1 MRNSRTCLVSS
12 YKNSFDIGSFS
23 DDPGSG
29 LACILF
35 AVLRGELLLHFGV
48 CARKHSSANGADA
61 ARPWVMKREHR
72 SFGFFHGDSFPQ
84 AGFDCYPV

>member
-29 LACILF
+29 LAGIFLEWSQIIRRK
-35 AVLRGELLLHFGV
+35 VHLRVSQEQLAGDVELLDDAFIAAYLNGHDLEYDAFLFGQDYQITN
-48 CARKHSSANGADA
+48 H
-61 ARPWVMKREHR
+61 
-72 SFGFFHGDSFPQ
+72 
-84 AGFDCYPV
+84 